1 VSTAI
6 ATLERTRA
14 SINDL
19 IEAAAAEVE
28 ADRLERERQAAEAI
42 EYAASGANTAAAYQ
56 QGRRDERTRL
66 LALLEAQREA
76 LGRGGVNAISLA
88 TLKRA
93 LEGGEG

>member
-14 SINDL
+14 DVCAL

-28 ADRLERERQAAEAI
+28 ADRLERERQSAQAI
-42 EYAASGANTAAAYQ
+42 EYANSAANISAAYL
-56 QGRRDERTRL
+56 QGREDERRRL

-88 TLKRA
+88 TLKRVV
-93 LEGGEG
+93 EGGEG

>member
-6 ATLERTRA
+6 AALERTRA
-14 SINDL
+14 SINEL
-19 IEAAAAEVE
+19 IKAAAAEVE
-28 ADRLERERQAAEAI
+28 ADRLERERQAAQAI
-42 EYAASGANTAAAYQ
+42 EHANSAANTAAAYQ
-56 QGRRDERTRL
+56 QGREDERRRV